1 MKIKLLVAAA
11 ATVVASSAM
20 AQSAFEGAYGQIG
33 IGYENDAPKTSG
45 WQGATNGVQYPT
57 NVGAS
62 DGTKGAFSGAI
73 GLGYNFAVTKEFLL
87 GLGVDYSPLTNTT
100 TTNLTSEGVNYTQ
113 EYKISNR
120 FNVFVTPGYAID
132 KDKLAYFKAG
142 YSAQSIKAQG
152 QVGNAGSNPSG
163 TQSGYILGLGY
174 KQMIASGFYGFGEA
188 NYMSYGNKSLTNN
201 YGGGETDTYNVKA
214 SAYQLLV
221 GVGYKF

>member
-1 MKIKLLVAAA
+1 MKKKLLVAVA

-20 AQSAFEGAYGQIG
+20 AQSAFQGAYGQIG
-33 IGYENDAPKTSG
+33 IGYENDAPKTTS
-45 WQGATNGVQYPT
+45 WQGSSNGVQYPT
-57 NVGAS
+57 NVAAS

-100 TTNLTSEGVNYTQ
+100 TTNITSMGVNYTQ

-142 YSAQSIKAQG
+142 YSTQSIKAQG
-152 QVGNAGSNPSG
+152 QVGNAGANPSG

-174 KQMIASGFYGFGEA
+174 KQMITSGFYGFGEA

-201 YGGGETDTYNVKA
+201 YGGGETDTYNVKS